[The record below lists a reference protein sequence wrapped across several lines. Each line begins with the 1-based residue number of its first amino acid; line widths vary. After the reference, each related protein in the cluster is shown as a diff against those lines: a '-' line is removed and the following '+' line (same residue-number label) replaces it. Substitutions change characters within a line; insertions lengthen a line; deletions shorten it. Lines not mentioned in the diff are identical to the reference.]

1 MAHNALAASLAA
13 TLSLALGAS
22 AHAAQPQPGIWDS
35 LIGKSYAKARKEV
48 IDAGWRPEHRKAA
61 SAWEQQLQIQYP
73 ELRSCTVDRPSCT
86 LYFVD
91 YDGAC
96 LKVVAEGEKVNAFT
110 VRSVH
115 KECPR

>member
-1 MAHNALAASLAA
+1 MRKFTLACAL
-13 TLSLALGAS
+13 LGA
-22 AHAAQPQPGIWDS
+22 AACVAQATPQAVNMWDS

-48 IDAGWRPEHRKAA
+48 IDAGWRPDHRKAQ
-61 SAWEQQLQIQYP
+61 SAWEQQIQLQYA
-73 ELRSCTVDRPSCT
+73 ELRSCTVDRPACT
-86 LYFVD
+86 FYFVD

-115 KECPR
+115 KECAR